1 MGADGD
7 IEPVTKTPAQTN
19 ISKHYSTEMNF
30 QERLAWLRRMPT
42 RWRVLFGV
50 QGVVMYIAVNIRL
63 SDIERARRTTAE
75 KEAAAA
81 AQAAGGGGAGAE
93 PSNNTAPSGTRGATI
108 VTRTTMGVERRRE
121 DI

>member
-1 MGADGD
+1 
-7 IEPVTKTPAQTN
+7 
-19 ISKHYSTEMNF
+19 MNF

-63 SDIERARRTTAE
+63 SDIERARRITAE
-75 KEAAAA
+75 KEAAAT
-81 AQAAGGGGAGAE
+81 AQAAGGYPGEGGAAAPE
-93 PSNNTAPSGTRGATI
+93 PTSSTRTAPSGRRGATI

>member
-1 MGADGD
+1 
-7 IEPVTKTPAQTN
+7 
-19 ISKHYSTEMNF
+19 MNF

-63 SDIERARRTTAE
+63 SDIERARRITAE

-81 AQAAGGGGAGAE
+81 AKAAGEGGAAAE
-93 PSNNTAPSGTRGATI
+93 PGISTASSGRRGATI
-108 VTRTTMGVERRRE
+108 VTRTTTGVERRRE

>member
-1 MGADGD
+1 M
-7 IEPVTKTPAQTN
+7 
-19 ISKHYSTEMNF
+19 
-30 QERLAWLRRMPT
+30 
-42 RWRVLFGV
+42 LFGV

-63 SDIERARRTTAE
+63 SDIERAKRIAAE

-81 AQAAGGGGAGAE
+81 VAQAAGEGGAVAE
-93 PSNNTAPSGTRGATI
+93 PSISTASSGRRGATI

>member
-1 MGADGD
+1 
-7 IEPVTKTPAQTN
+7 
-19 ISKHYSTEMNF
+19 MNL

-50 QGVVMYIAVNIRL
+50 QGVVMFIAVNIRL
-63 SDIERARRTTAE
+63 SDIERARRIAAE
-75 KEAAAA
+75 KEAASAE
-81 AQAAGGGGAGAE
+81 QTAGGEGDAVHAHTGSAVLGK
-93 PSNNTAPSGTRGATI
+93 RGATI

>member
-1 MGADGD
+1 
-7 IEPVTKTPAQTN
+7 
-19 ISKHYSTEMNF
+19 MNF

-63 SDIERARRTTAE
+63 SDIERARRITAE

-81 AQAAGGGGAGAE
+81 AQAAGGGGAAAAAAAAAE
-93 PSNNTAPSGTRGATI
+93 PSISTAPLGTRGATI